1 MKSLRW
7 PKKRWKQVVLIAGTA
22 VFGWYL
28 ICCALLISYR
38 WVNPPVTT
46 VQMQRRVES
55 WFTAGSY
62 ESRQRWIPL
71 KQIPRDLQRAVIA
84 AEDGAF
90 YEHSGVDWKEMQIV
104 MEDARS
110 GRRVRGGSTITQQL
124 VKNLFFTTH
133 RNPLRK
139 LFEYGLTPVAEWA
152 LGKDRIL
159 ELYLNEIEWGPG
171 VWGVGAAAQYHYK
184 KPAERLGRSEA
195 ARLAACIPD
204 PRARRPN
211 RMNRYSGIIQERM
224 RSRGW

>member
-1 MKSLRW
+1 MKYPKW
-7 PKKRWKQVVLIAGTA
+7 PRTRWKQVALAAVLA
-22 VFGWYL
+22 VVGWFL
-28 ICCALLISYR
+28 VCCLLLVSYR

-55 WFTAGSY
+55 WFTAGDY
-62 ESRQRWIPL
+62 ESRHRWVPL

-90 YEHSGVDWKEMQIV
+90 YDHSGVDWKEMRIV

-124 VKNLFFTTH
+124 VKNLFLTTH
-133 RNPLRK
+133 SSVLRK
-139 LFEYGLTPVAEWA
+139 PPEYALTAVAELV

-171 VWGVGAAAQYHYK
+171 VWGIGAAAQYHYK
-184 KPAERLGRSEA
+184 KPAERLGRYEA
-195 ARLAACIPD
+195 ARLAACIPA
-204 PRARRPN
+204 PRTRRPG
-211 RMNRYSGIIQERM
+211 RMNTYSGIILKRM
-224 RSRGW
+224 SSRGW

>member
-1 MKSLRW
+1 MKFPRW
-7 PKKRWKQVVLIAGTA
+7 PRTRWKRVALVAAAAI
-22 VFGWYL
+22 VGWYV
-28 ICCALLISYR
+28 ICCALLVSYR

-55 WFTAGSY
+55 WFSAGEY

-71 KQIPRDLQRAVIA
+71 RQIPRDLQRAVIA

-104 MEDARS
+104 AADARS

-139 LFEYGLTPVAEWA
+139 LYEYGLTPVAERM

-171 VWGVGAAAQYHYK
+171 VWGAGAAAQFHYN
-184 KPAERLGRSEA
+184 KPAERLSRSEA
-195 ARLAACIPD
+195 ARLAACIPA
-204 PRARRPN
+204 PRTRRPS
-211 RMNRYSGIIQERM
+211 RMDTYSGIILKRM
-224 RSRGW
+224 SSRGW

>member
-1 MKSLRW
+1 MKYPTW
-7 PKKRWKQVVLIAGTA
+7 PRTRWKQVALAAASA
-22 VFGWYL
+22 VVVWYL
-28 ICCALLISYR
+28 SCCALLVSYR

-55 WFTAGSY
+55 WFTAGGY

-71 KQIPRDLQRAVIA
+71 SNIPRDLERAVIA

-90 YEHSGVDWKEMQIV
+90 YEHSGVDWKEMSIV
-104 MEDARS
+104 VNDARS

-124 VKNLFFTTH
+124 VKNLFLTTH
-133 RNPLRK
+133 STILRK
-139 LFEYGLTPVAEWA
+139 APEYALTPVAELV

-171 VWGVGAAAQYHYK
+171 VWGVGAAAQYHYN
-184 KPAERLGRSEA
+184 KPAERLSRNEA
-195 ARLAACIPD
+195 VRLAACIPA
-204 PRARRPN
+204 PRTRRPS
-211 RMNRYSGIIQERM
+211 RMDRYAGIILERM